1 MINELRNEYNNAI
14 EGINRDL
21 SRVETLVSVLVSIYE
36 NGRTEEEATNE
47 LQMIQAN
54 LLRHVNCL
62 NDIAMHAMAINEQQL
77 YFACEDVKL
86 EVRNT
91 MEKVRALY
99 M

>member
-21 SRVETLVSVLVSIYE
+21 SRVETLVSILVSIYE

-47 LQMIQAN
+47 LQMIQSN

-77 YFACEDVKL
+77 YFACEDAKL